1 MDCIGTIVWY
11 EGSHCLYC
19 GHNSNDVKH
28 QIYDIYPDQ
37 CTLTINTPKMVLFF
51 GMRRPNY
58 LLSSILFKQQHNPL
72 HFCSVK
78 HGLGFSSLLI
88 IFQMF

>member
-1 MDCIGTIVWY
+1 MLVQLYGTKKVIACIVDII
-11 EGSHCLYC
+11 
-19 GHNSNDVKH
+19 NDIKH
-28 QIYDIYPDQ
+28 QIYDIYLDQ
-37 CTLTINTPKMVLFF
+37 CTLTMNTSKMVLFF